1 MASSA
6 PDQLSEAQR
15 EGQTAWWP
23 FSLPLP
29 PLPIPLRKNSGQ
41 QGQGSSLTSPFQSL
55 FSQTQWSSGKGAE
68 KDDAEPEADGSAG
81 AGITGGDDNTE
92 ARPKKD
98 RPRVQWLFDRAQMRR
113 QGMMTED
120 ELRAPQRDQNE
131 EQASGSQNGEDSN
144 ETAQNKGEER
154 NDDNPDPPRRRI
166 GGMNIILPRRNKGP
180 FTVANSK
187 TPGWD
192 QPWAPTTPAQART
205 RGQRGSKEGSNGIN
219 YDQDEDGSD
228 DPDPAA
234 KSGRLERSRLTLRRW
249 ILHNN
254 SVPLVSIYS
263 LSSNTQVSYSLQL
276 VRILNLSFTTSTLAI
291 AISIRRVEHS
301 NDLLGAIGSSPILA
315 IIFAPL
321 TLVHVISSIYVG
333 SHFAYDSLSM
343 PTVE

>member
-68 KDDAEPEADGSAG
+68 KDDADPEVEASAG
-81 AGITGGDDNTE
+81 AGITESDDSAE

-98 RPRVQWLFDRAQMRR
+98 RPRVQWLFDRAQMRK
-113 QGMMTED
+113 QGMITED
-120 ELRAPQRDQNE
+120 ESRAPQRDQNE
-131 EQASGSQNGEDSN
+131 ERSSGSQNGEDSN
-144 ETAQNKGEER
+144 ETAHNEEER
-154 NDDNPDPPRRRI
+154 NDDNPDPRRRRM
-166 GGMNIILPRRNKGP
+166 GGMSIILPRRNRGA
-180 FTVANSK
+180 FTAANSK
-187 TPGWD
+187 SPGWD

-205 RGQRGSKEGSNGIN
+205 RGQRGSKEGSNVID

-234 KSGRLERSRLTLRRW
+234 KSGRLERSRLILRRW

-254 SVPLVSIYS
+254 SVPLVSISS
-263 LSSNTQVSYSLQL
+263 LSSNVLVSYFL
-276 VRILNLSFTTSTLAI
+276 
-291 AISIRRVEHS
+291 
-301 NDLLGAIGSSPILA
+301 
-315 IIFAPL
+315 
-321 TLVHVISSIYVG
+321 
-333 SHFAYDSLSM
+333 
-343 PTVE
+343 